1 MAIIVYTSGTTGPP
15 KGAMLTHRNLLAAAE
30 HIGPAWGT
38 GPGDEVLSYL
48 PLCHVAERLISL
60 ITAVG
65 YGYVVNFP
73 ESASTMAADIVEI
86 QPTFFL
92 GVPRVWEKMMA
103 TTEIRVQDASR
114 LKRLAYRFFMAR
126 GQRTAARRLAGG
138 RPGLTHAIGWLL
150 VYRPLRRKMGLLR
163 VRESFSG
170 AAPISPQVL
179 EWFWALGVTVREGY
193 GQTEGTGLGTAN
205 RPGAVRMGTVG
216 QAIPAV
222 ELRIADDGE
231 ILLRSPGVFPGYF
244 KNPEATA
251 ATVDPEGWLHS
262 GDVGT
267 LDADGY
273 LTITDR
279 KKDIIITA
287 GGKNISPSE
296 IENKLKLSPY
306 IREAVV
312 IGDRRPYLTAL
323 LGIELDTVRNWA
335 TRQGL
340 AFTTYADLSA
350 KPEVRALL
358 QEWVDQVNTE
368 LAQVETVKRV
378 RHDPPGARPRGGG
391 ADRHPESE
399 AGCDLPDVRSG
410 DRSAVRGEAVTDFLQ
425 FLVAGVA
432 VGSLYALLALGFVI
446 VYKATGVINFA
457 HGGLLLIGT
466 YLTYELKE
474 KQGLP
479 FYLSVVVAMA
489 ACAALGL
496 IIERL
501 VLRHMVGQP
510 VFAVILVT
518 IGLSIAMNQIV
529 TWRWGFDLLN
539 LNDPWGF
546 RTYDVGGVIVA
557 LTNIVRVVAAGALL
571 AAFFVFFRRSRYGLA
586 MRATASDQE
595 AAMAQGISAARIFG
609 LSWAIAGAT
618 ATVAGVLLASG
629 GRGLDP
635 QLSFVPLLAIPAII
649 LGGLDSTTGAVVG
662 GLIIGIVEEMTK
674 GYGPEHLPEFLGQNF
689 HTVTPY
695 VVLVAIMLVRPYG
708 LFGTKEVERL

>member
-1 MAIIVYTSGTTGPP
+1 MTTTAPTTAGTSADPALPLGAATLPGLLLRWAERTPGSVALRSKNLGRWEQLTWAEYATRAGRIGLALRALGLQPGDRMAIHSENRSEWLLADLGAQGIGAVSVGIYPTSPAAEVEYLLSHSESKIVVVEDQEQLDKTLAVRDRLPALERIVIVDTTGLRGFTDPQVMTFAELEALGAQQPPGDYPAAVAALDPESLAIIVYTSGTTGPP

-73 ESASTMAADIVEI
+73 ESASTTAADIVEI

-114 LKRLAYRFFMAR
+114 LKRLVYKFFMAR

-163 VRESFSG
+163 VRQSFSG
-170 AAPISPQVL
+170 AAPIAPQVL

-216 QAIPAV
+216 QALPAV

-244 KNPEATA
+244 KNQEATA
-251 ATVDPEGWLHS
+251 ATVDSEGWLHS

-340 AFTTYADLSA
+340 AFTTYGDLSS

-358 QEWVDQVNTE
+358 QDWVDHVNTE
-368 LAQVETVKRV
+368 LAQVETVKRFSMIL
-378 RHDPPGARPRGGG
+378 RELDH
-391 ADRHPESE
+391 EE
-399 AGCDLPDVRSG
+399 
-410 DRSAVRGEAVTDFLQ
+410 GELT
-425 FLVAGVA
+425 
-432 VGSLYALLALGFVI
+432 
-446 VYKATGVINFA
+446 ATQKV
-457 HGGLLLIGT
+457 
-466 YLTYELKE
+466 K
-474 KQGLP
+474 
-479 FYLSVVVAMA
+479 
-489 ACAALGL
+489 
-496 IIERL
+496 
-501 VLRHMVGQP
+501 
-510 VFAVILVT
+510 
-518 IGLSIAMNQIV
+518 
-529 TWRWGFDLLN
+529 
-539 LNDPWGF
+539 
-546 RTYDVGGVIVA
+546 
-557 LTNIVRVVAAGALL
+557 
-571 AAFFVFFRRSRYGLA
+571 
-586 MRATASDQE
+586 RA
-595 AAMAQGISAARIFG
+595 
-609 LSWAIAGAT
+609 AIARMFEAEIDALYGAK
-618 ATVAGVLLASG
+618 
-629 GRGLDP
+629 
-635 QLSFVPLLAIPAII
+635 Q
-649 LGGLDSTTGAVVG
+649 
-662 GLIIGIVEEMTK
+662 
-674 GYGPEHLPEFLGQNF
+674 
-689 HTVTPY
+689 
-695 VVLVAIMLVRPYG
+695 
-708 LFGTKEVERL
+708 